1 MGGFEKL
8 YRQHVDAVFRY
19 SLHCVGRREIAEEI
33 TGDAFLALYRNLDR
47 IEEGQLPA
55 WLFTVAKN
63 RATDYWRH
71 CAVEERY
78 ASAAAAE
85 AGDCASAPMPDWL
98 FESKALKPIHRVCL
112 VLRYVYGMGRAEIA
126 QQTGLSDN
134 QIKSCLQ
141 YARQLLRKQLGLRSE

>member
-1 MGGFEKL
+1 MGEFEKL
-8 YRQHVDAVFRY
+8 YRKHVDAVFRF

-47 IEEGQLPA
+47 IEEAQLPA
-55 WLFTVAKN
+55 WLFTVARN
-63 RATDYWRH
+63 HARDYWRH

-78 ASAAAAE
+78 ATAAAE
-85 AGDCASAPMPDWL
+85 AGDCAGAAMPGWL
-98 FESKALKPIHRVCL
+98 FENKALKRVHRVCL
-112 VLRYVYGMGRAEIA
+112 VLRYVHGMGRAEIA

-141 YARQLLRKQLGLRSE
+141 YARKLLRKQLGVGSE

>member
-1 MGGFEKL
+1 MGEFEEL
-8 YRQHVDAVFRY
+8 YRKHVDAVFRY

-47 IEEGQLPA
+47 IGEAQLPA

-78 ASAAAAE
+78 AGMATEAAT
-85 AGDCASAPMPDWL
+85 PDDPAVGSWL
-98 FESKALKPIHRVCL
+98 FQNKALKPIHRVCL
-112 VLRYVYGMGRAEIA
+112 VLRYVYGMGRSEIA
-126 QQTGLSDN
+126 QHTGLSDN

-141 YARQLLRKQLGLRSE
+141 YARQLLRKQLGVGSE